1 MKYLRGCEIPFLD
14 LHAYNSCQCIIPTKD
29 VTIGRSESSMTRD
42 SSEIFTGG
50 GGDRGTG
57 GNNGYILNHHWIMFW
72 AGLFIPNGEIWN
84 GLSIPTG

>member
-50 GGDRGTG
+50 EVIVGQ
-57 GNNGYILNHHWIMFW
+57 
-72 AGLFIPNGEIWN
+72 GEIMV
-84 GLSIPTG
+84 IF